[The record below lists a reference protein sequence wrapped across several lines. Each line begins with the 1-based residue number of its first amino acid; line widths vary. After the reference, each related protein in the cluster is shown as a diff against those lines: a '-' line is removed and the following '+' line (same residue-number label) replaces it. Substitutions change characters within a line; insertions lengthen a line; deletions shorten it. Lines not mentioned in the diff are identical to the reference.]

1 MRIAT
6 VFTTIKNLPESKPNP
21 HKWIKDWCKTCGLC
35 IKKCPTSAI
44 RISSIERTAGLL
56 NHIDRE
62 KCFPYFLENH
72 GCSVCIKECQFNK
85 FEYEELKKKFLEE
98 VDKFNTK
105 KYRPRILRK
114 DVPYGKCIFFDESN
128 GCKIHAVK
136 PLECRI
142 SMGCKPYGEQLSLW
156 FMLNHFVNENDPESV
171 RQFAAYLKSGGKTLE
186 GAELENLVPDKRK
199 LRKILS
205 FETL

>member
-1 MRIAT
+1 LEQVKITKNTPVEEVLKLTHPCRCEACNNGCRYGSGFLADEDIPEIA
-6 VFTTIKNLPESKPNP
+6 
-21 HKWIKDWCKTCGLC
+21 G
-35 IKKCPTSAI
+35 
-44 RISSIERTAGLL
+44 
-56 NHIDRE
+56 
-62 KCFPYFLENH
+62 FLGITE
-72 GCSVCIKECQFNK
+72 
-85 FEYEELKKKFLEE
+85 EELKKKFLEE

-114 DVPYGKCIFFDESN
+114 GSKQYGKCIFFDESSK
-128 GCKIHAVK
+128 CKIHAVK

-186 GAELENLVPDKRK
+186 GAELEDLVPDKKK
-199 LRKILS
+199 LKKILN
-205 FETL
+205 FEML